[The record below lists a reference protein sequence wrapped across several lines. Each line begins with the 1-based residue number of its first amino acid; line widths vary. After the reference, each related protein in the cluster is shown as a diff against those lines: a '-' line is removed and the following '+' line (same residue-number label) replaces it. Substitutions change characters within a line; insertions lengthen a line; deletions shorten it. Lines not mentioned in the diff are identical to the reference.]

1 MAASAVSA
9 LATADDEELVRRIAN
24 RDEPAFEALMRRHN
38 GTLYRVARSI
48 LGVDADAED
57 ALQEA
62 YLAAYLN
69 LASFRGDA
77 KVLTW
82 LTRIVVNQA
91 LARRRSRL
99 RDRLVVPFGPPTDA
113 PTAESTE
120 ALADDAATPE
130 LETMRADMRR
140 LLERK
145 IDALPESFRTVFV
158 LREVS
163 DLSAGETAA
172 CLSIPEATVRTRL
185 FRARGLL
192 RESLARDLDL
202 AAGDVFAFGGERC
215 NRVVASVL
223 ARCRALGPAAPA
235 G

>member
-1 MAASAVSA
+1 MPLHAAP
-9 LATADDEELVRRIAN
+9 DDSQTDDQELVRRIA
-24 RDEPAFEALMRRHN
+24 RHDESAFDVLMRRHN
-38 GTLYRVARSI
+38 GALYRVARSI
-48 LGVDADAED
+48 LSNDADAQD

-62 YLAAYLN
+62 YIAAYLHV
-69 LASFRGDA
+69 AAFRGDS

-91 LARRRSRL
+91 LARRRSRA
-99 RDRLVVPFGPPTDA
+99 RDRSVVPITERGDA
-113 PTAESTE
+113 SAGEGLE
-120 ALADDAATPE
+120 ALADAAATPE
-130 LETMRADMRR
+130 SETIRGDIRR

-145 IDALPESFRTVFV
+145 IDALPVAYRTVFM
-158 LREVS
+158 LREVG
-163 DLSAGETAA
+163 DLSAEETAA

-202 AAGDVFAFGGERC
+202 ATGDVFEFGGERC
-215 NRVVASVL
+215 NRVVAQVL
-223 ARCRALGPAAPA
+223 ARCRTLGLGRTP